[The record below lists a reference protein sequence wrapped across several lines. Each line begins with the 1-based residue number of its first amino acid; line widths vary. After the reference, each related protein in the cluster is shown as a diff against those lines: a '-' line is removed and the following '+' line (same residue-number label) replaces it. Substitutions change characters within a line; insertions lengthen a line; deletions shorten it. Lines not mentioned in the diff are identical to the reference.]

1 MKDKMKYIGIAMIL
15 LILAV
20 VLSFGIHQKLQPST
34 QIDQPA
40 PEAEKQTEVY
50 VEDIE
55 VEEIADVPKIQTPE
69 KNQEDKE
76 EKSNIE
82 TTLEVDEP
90 TVPPT
95 PKSPEKE
102 TEVKLVNED
111 IDTKVEVIPE
121 SEDKVK
127 EGDEEENPEPPKYDE
142 PPKVEETKQPENPV
156 IVTPEVPKDTDGRH
170 VENLVPD
177 NENPFLKP
185 ASEVPSNGEGGEMK
199 GEDYYQDGGK
209 AGEGDKF

>member
-1 MKDKMKYIGIAMIL
+1 MKDKMKSISVAMIL

-20 VLSFGIHQKLQPST
+20 VLSFGIHQRLQSPT
-34 QIDQPA
+34 QTDQPES
-40 PEAEKQTEVY
+40 EAEKQTKVH

-55 VEEIADVPKIQTPE
+55 TEDLVDVPKIQNLE
-69 KNQEDKE
+69 QNQEDQE

-82 TTLEVDEP
+82 TTLKVDEP

-127 EGDEEENPEPPKYDE
+127 EGDEEENPKPPKYEEPPKA
-142 PPKVEETKQPENPV
+142 EETKQPENPV

-170 VENLVPD
+170 GENLVPD

-185 ASEVPSNGEGGEMK
+185 PSEVPSNGEGGEMK